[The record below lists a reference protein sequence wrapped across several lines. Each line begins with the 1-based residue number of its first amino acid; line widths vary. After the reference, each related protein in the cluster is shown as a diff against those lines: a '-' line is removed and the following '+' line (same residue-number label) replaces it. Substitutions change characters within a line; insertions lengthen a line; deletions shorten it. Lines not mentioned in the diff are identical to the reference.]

1 MSNRGKRKN
10 RETQR
15 YFLKSNLLLFLVSFL
30 LGAFLS
36 LNPIKA
42 YADGGDFSLNFVGAA
57 PFTYTHSTGG
67 GAFNDGTNNETA
79 DIREELEASDYACGD
94 LVSHMV
100 KIDVDPGAVGNQ
112 TIQLDFSFT
121 ADTTGQSGAAY
132 TSIDNTLIN
141 YGAVEN
147 GDDDTGNNPGTGF
160 FGLDSGINDDFQIN
174 PVLGDSNILIG
185 SLGSTVTFVSAGA
198 DPHDG
203 TDLNGTLTGPA
214 FTAGSDVLS
223 SVQIDDLEPGE
234 TVIFRIDARLGC
246 NGESP
251 TGNLQAS
258 IIHGKVVE
266 IDGQPVDSSTP
277 ANTISA
283 GNQTVPLKQIK
294 DLVGVVPEIDLVIEK
309 HDSPDPLEGTAQ
321 IVDGNPVIVYP
332 PLTYTLQVTNTHET
346 DTATFVVVEDT
357 LDSKTEFVSAA
368 VITDPV
374 PQGRSCSY
382 DGGSHTVT
390 CDLFNVEPGEIVDIE
405 IVVQLPNQPVDGLS
419 NDSDTAAVD
428 GFCSQSD
435 DGNLSGV
442 PDLCN
447 VAEVFFNF
455 PDLNPD
461 NNVVTEPTNA
471 HGTIPAE
478 SQIDIIKSVDKMLI
492 FEGEDAVYSYEVT
505 TNNAVE
511 NVVVTDDRC
520 SPVTF
525 VAGDTNGNS
534 ILESDETWNYT
545 CTLSNVTKLTP
556 GVTCMDDGNGVE
568 ICQLINIATVVG
580 NDVFSGNEVTDDD
593 DAIIKIGTP
602 AMEVTKSIN
611 LLKDCSDPDVNF
623 MEDPNNPG
631 EQIPDVSCV
640 QDNDDSGSITAG
652 DNLFYEIMVLNTG
665 NLPLSPVT
673 VSDDLTGTA
682 NAECSANLLA
692 GAGCDVIVG
701 YTVAQTDV
709 DACLI
714 TNTASAVGGVPVG
727 DDLMEQSQ
735 PVIVTIDPNVDVSF
749 TKTLLINGVEYVEG
763 SSAEL
768 AVDDEITYQFS
779 ATNNGTSSVI
789 ATLTDGLTGIINGD
803 CPVGPQTLAPNA
815 SINCQMTYSITQDD
829 IEAGTLTNSA
839 QLAIEAPEGGCFE
852 PFNLTDEVVLTIN
865 QDPKIEIIKE
875 GEFQD
880 ENGDGFAQVGET
892 ISYTLDVTNTGNVTL
907 TNVDVTDPV
916 ITVDCGAFDGILDPG
931 ESVQCT
937 GSYVI
942 TQADIDA
949 GHRENL
955 ALATG
960 DCPDGS
966 VDCAEDEDD
975 DDEPLPQ
982 DPKIQIVKE
991 GEFQDE
997 SGDGFAQVGET
1008 ISYTLDVTN
1017 TGNVTL
1023 TNVDVTDPVI
1033 TVDCGAFDGILDPGE
1048 SVQCTGSY
1056 VITQADIDAGHRD
1069 NLALTTGDCPDG
1081 SVDCATDEDDHDEPL
1096 PQNPGIELEKT
1107 GSFQDENGDGFAQV
1121 GETISYN
1128 FTVSNIGNVTLT
1140 NVTLADTVGGVTV
1153 SGGPIATLAPGAS
1166 DNTTFT
1172 GSYTLTQADVDNG
1185 SFFNTALTTGQ
1196 CTAQGCPVD
1205 DPDDHTE
1212 PLPQNPGIDL
1222 EKTGSFQDE
1231 NGDGFAQVGETISYN
1246 FTVTNIGNVTLTNV
1260 TLADTVGGVTVSGG
1274 PIATLAPGASDNTT
1288 FTGSYTL
1295 TQADVDNGSFF
1306 NTALTTG
1313 QCTAQ
1318 GCPVDDPD
1326 DHTEPLPQNPGIE
1339 LEKTGSFQD
1348 ENGDGFADAG
1358 ETISYNFTVSN
1369 IGNVTLTNVTLAD
1382 TVGGVTV
1389 SGGPIATLAPG
1400 ASDNTTFTGSY
1411 TLTQADVDNGS
1422 FFNTALTT
1430 GQCTAQGCPVD
1441 DPDDH
1446 TEPLPQ
1452 NPGIE
1457 LEKTGSFQDENGDG
1471 FADAGETISYNFT
1484 VSNIGNVTLTN
1495 ITLADTI
1502 GGVTVSGGPIASL
1515 APGDSDS
1522 TTFTGSY
1529 TLTQAD
1535 VDNGS
1540 FYNEALTTSQCTAQ
1554 GCPVDDPD
1562 DHTEPLPQN
1571 PAHDIVKTVVRT
1583 DTGEVDFDDNDGN
1596 GGISLGDVVYFE
1608 ILATNTG
1615 NVTLDMVVTD
1625 DRDIILDGAV
1635 VPAGTSLEECDA
1647 VAPGGTCPVD
1657 PTNDPLIV
1665 GVEVTQDD
1673 VQAKVV
1679 KNVAFVNSDDDDDPN
1694 NPPPVPEDEDDDEVP
1709 VDCFDETGFAY
1720 LGGAL
1725 STTFID
1731 LGLTADRWGWQLG
1744 PLEAGQTYEADL
1756 YTGAGGND
1764 LSKGT
1769 LVGKVIIDYSDP
1781 ANATVTYMLDE
1792 GFVLLNT
1799 HLNVSTEA
1807 DNGPDPAA
1815 PGQFNSNDLATVNPD
1830 GSVTYQLG
1838 SFEEQALYIIA
1849 HADVIVCDHQS
1860 DGEGS
1865 GGGGKGGGKGG
1876 KKK

>member
-1 MSNRGKRKN
+1 MRGSDTRSNF
-10 RETQR
+10 ETKGH
-15 YFLKSNLLLFLVSFL
+15 FLKSNLLLFFVSFFL
-30 LGAFLS
+30 STFLS

-79 DIREELEASDYACGD
+79 DIREELEAADYACGD

-132 TSIDNTLIN
+132 TSVDNTLIN

-147 GDDDTGNNPGTGF
+147 GDDDTGNNPGAGF

-185 SLGSTVTFVSAGA
+185 SLGSTVSFVSAGA

-214 FTAGSDVLS
+214 FTSGSDVLS

-294 DLVGVVPEIDLVIEK
+294 DLVGVIPEIDLIIEK
-309 HDSPDPLEGTAQ
+309 HDEPDPLQGTAQ
-321 IVDGNPVIVYP
+321 LVNGEPVVVYP

-346 DTATFVVVEDT
+346 DTATGVVVEDT
-357 LDSKTEFVSAA
+357 LDSKTEFVSAT
-368 VITDPV
+368 VDPDG
-374 PQGRSCSY
+374 QGRNCSY
-382 DGGSHTVT
+382 DGGAHLVT
-390 CDLFNVEPGEIVDIE
+390 CDLFNVEPGEIVNIE
-405 IVVQLPNQPVDGLS
+405 IVVQLPDQPLEGLS
-419 NDSDTAAVD
+419 NDTDTQAVD

-461 NNVVTEPTNA
+461 DNVVTEPTNA
-471 HGTIPAE
+471 DVGVLAPSSIFIEKTP
-478 SQIDIIKSVDKMLI
+478 DKMLI
-492 FEGEDAVYSYEVT
+492 FEGETVIYSYAVT
-505 TNNAVE
+505 TDGAVT
-511 NVVVTDDRC
+511 NVVVTDDLGPGTC
-520 SPVTF
+520 SPINPVLVNGF
-525 VAGDTNGNS
+525 NEGDIDSDG
-534 ILESDETWNYT
+534 ILESGETWNFT
-545 CTLSNVTKLTP
+545 CSKEITKSTT
-556 GVTCMDDGNGVE
+556 GVTCMQVDGVE
-568 ICQLINIATVVG
+568 LCEIKNTARA
-580 NDVFSGNEVTDDD
+580 NAD
-593 DAIIKIGTP
+593 DAISGQPVPEVQDDAVVKIGTP
-602 AMEVTKSIN
+602 SMAITKSIN

-631 EQIPDVSCV
+631 EQIPDVSCFQNV
-640 QDNDDSGSITAG
+640 DGSVDGDNNPTITAG

-673 VSDDLTGTA
+673 VSDDLTGTT
-682 NAECSANLLA
+682 NAECSANLLP

-701 YTVAQTDV
+701 YTVTQADV
-709 DACLI
+709 DACSI

-727 DDLMEQSQ
+727 DDLMEQSL
-735 PVIVTIDPNVDVSF
+735 PVVVDIAPHVDVSF

-779 ATNNGTSSVI
+779 ATNNGTSSVV

-803 CPVGPQTLAPNA
+803 CPVGQQTLAPNA
-815 SINCQMTYSITQDD
+815 SLNCQMTYNITQDD

-852 PFNLTDEVVLTIN
+852 PFNLTDDVVLTIN

-937 GSYVI
+937 GSYVV
-942 TQADIDA
+942 TQVDIDA

-955 ALATG
+955 ALTTG
-960 DCPDGS
+960 DCPNGS
-966 VDCAEDEDD
+966 IDCAEDEDD

-997 SGDGFAQVGET
+997 NGDGFAQVGET

-1056 VITQADIDAGHRD
+1056 VVTQDDIDAGHRENLALTTGDCPNGSIDCAEDEDDDDEPLPQDPKIQIVKEGEFQDESGDGFAQVGETISYTLTVTNIGNVTLSNVDVTDPVITVDCGAFDGILDPGESVQCTGSYVVTQADIDAGHRE
-1069 NLALTTGDCPDG
+1069 NLALTTGDCPNG
-1081 SVDCATDEDDHDEPL
+1081 SIDCATDDDDNDEPL

-1107 GSFQDENGDGFAQV
+1107 GSFQDENGNGFAD
-1121 GETISYN
+1121 
-1128 FTVSNIGNVTLT
+1128 
-1140 NVTLADTVGGVTV
+1140 A
-1153 SGGPIATLAPGAS
+1153 
-1166 DNTTFT
+1166 
-1172 GSYTLTQADVDNG
+1172 
-1185 SFFNTALTTGQ
+1185 
-1196 CTAQGCPVD
+1196 
-1205 DPDDHTE
+1205 
-1212 PLPQNPGIDL
+1212 
-1222 EKTGSFQDE
+1222 
-1231 NGDGFAQVGETISYN
+1231 GETISYN
-1246 FTVTNIGNVTLTNV
+1246 FTVTNIGNVTLTNI
-1260 TLADTVGGVTVSGG
+1260 TLADTVGGVTISGG
-1274 PIATLAPGASDNTT
+1274 PIATLAPGASDSTT

-1295 TQADVDNGSFF
+1295 TQADIDSGSFF

-1313 QCTAQ
+1313 QCTAAN
-1318 GCPVDDPD
+1318 CPVDDPD

-1358 ETISYNFTVSN
+1358 ETISYNFTV
-1369 IGNVTLTNVTLAD
+1369 T
-1382 TVGGVTV
+1382 
-1389 SGGPIATLAPG
+1389 
-1400 ASDNTTFTGSY
+1400 
-1411 TLTQADVDNGS
+1411 
-1422 FFNTALTT
+1422 
-1430 GQCTAQGCPVD
+1430 
-1441 DPDDH
+1441 
-1446 TEPLPQ
+1446 
-1452 NPGIE
+1452 
-1457 LEKTGSFQDENGDG
+1457 
-1471 FADAGETISYNFT
+1471 
-1484 VSNIGNVTLTN
+1484 NIGNVTLTN
-1495 ITLADTI
+1495 ITLADTV
-1502 GGVTVSGGPIASL
+1502 GGVTISGGPIATL
-1515 APGDSDS
+1515 APGASDS

-1535 VDNGS
+1535 IDSGS
-1540 FYNEALTTSQCTAQ
+1540 FFNTALATGQCTAAN
-1554 GCPVDDPD
+1554 CPVDDPD

-1571 PAHDIVKTVVRT
+1571 PAHEIVKTAVKT
-1583 DTGEVDFDDNDGN
+1583 DTGEFDFDDNDGN

-1625 DRDIILDGAV
+1625 DRDVILDGAV
-1635 VPAGTSLEECDA
+1635 VPAGTSIEECDA

-1694 NPPPVPEDEDDDEVP
+1694 NPPPVPEDEDDDEIP

-1720 LGGAL
+1720 LGDAL

-1744 PLEAGQTYEADL
+1744 PLEAGQIYEANL

-1781 ANATVTYMLDE
+1781 NNATVTYVLDD

-1849 HADVIVCDHQS
+1849 HADVIVCDHQES
-1860 DGEGS
+1860 GS
-1865 GGGGKGGGKGG
+1865 KKGG